1 MELMISQRSINKA
14 HAPLFGFV
22 SVVGG
27 KQTFGSFR
35 THNHVIWSHKCTN
48 NFQYMTNDFF
58 QDFMD
63 IFLMIYLNDIL
74 VYSKTQDKHDVHV
87 RKVLYTFVGFY
98 AKLERCCLDDNQ
110 REF

>member
-1 MELMISQRSINKA
+1 MILEALTTWFVLNLLMNGRPHFAINMA
-14 HAPLFGFV
+14 NL
-22 SVVGG
+22 SV
-27 KQTFGSFR
+27 QLCLLP
-35 THNHVIWSHKCTN
+35 HKCASWI
-48 NFQYMTNDFF
+48 FQYMTNDFF